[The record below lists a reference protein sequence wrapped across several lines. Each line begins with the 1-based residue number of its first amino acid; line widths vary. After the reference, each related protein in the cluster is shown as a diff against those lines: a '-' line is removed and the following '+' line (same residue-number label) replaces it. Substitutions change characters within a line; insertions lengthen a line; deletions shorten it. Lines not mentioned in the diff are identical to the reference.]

1 MRRKRSRGVKIR
13 SVHTPL
19 RLTSM
24 MDILTVL
31 LLFLLK
37 GFVVEGEA
45 LTPVPGVDLPES
57 SSDATPRASIV
68 IAIFD
73 DAVLMDGEAV
83 VTISAAVATNDL
95 FIDALGA
102 RLDAA
107 RETVTEIA
115 RRRGSEEEFEGNV
128 SIQGDREIDFSILQR
143 VMYTC
148 SMSGYENISLAV
160 IGTS

>member
-1 MRRKRSRGVKIR
+1 MLRKRRRIKIR

-37 GFVVEGEA
+37 SFVVDGEVI
-45 LTPVPGVDLPES
+45 TPVPGVNLPES
-57 SSDATPRASIV
+57 TSDTSPRSSV
-68 IAIFD
+68 VVAIFD
-73 DAVLMDGEAV
+73 DNVMIDGV
-83 VTISAAVATNDL
+83 VVAKVSRVVNSDDL
-95 FIDALGA
+95 LIEPLAEH
-102 RLDAA
+102 LDTA
-107 RETVTEIA
+107 REKIIEIA
-115 RRRGSEEEFEGNV
+115 RRRGSEEEFSGEV
-128 SIQGDREIDFSILQR
+128 AIQGDRDISFAILQR

-148 SMSGYENISLAV
+148 TVSGYGDISLAV

>member
-1 MRRKRSRGVKIR
+1 MLRKRNRRIKIR
-13 SVHTPL
+13 NVHTPL

-37 GFVVEGEA
+37 SFVVDGG
-45 LTPVPGVDLPES
+45 LITPIPGVDLPES
-57 SSDATPRASIV
+57 SSDTAPKASVV

-73 DAVLMDGEAV
+73 DNVMIDGQV
-83 VTISAAVATNDL
+83 VATVSTALASPDL
-95 FIDALGA
+95 LIEPLSE
-102 RLDAA
+102 RLDRA
-107 RETVTEIA
+107 REQTIDIA
-115 RRRGSEEEFEGNV
+115 RRRGSDEEFKGQV
-128 SIQGDREIDFSILQR
+128 AIQGDREINFAILQR

-148 SMSGYENISLAV
+148 SMSGYEDISLAV